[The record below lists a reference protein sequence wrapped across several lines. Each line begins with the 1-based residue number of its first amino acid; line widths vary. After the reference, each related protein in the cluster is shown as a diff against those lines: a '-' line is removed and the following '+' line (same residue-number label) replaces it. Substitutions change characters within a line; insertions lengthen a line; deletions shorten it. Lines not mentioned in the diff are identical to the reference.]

1 MEEARKVII
10 DAGHG
15 GQEPG
20 AIFEGRT
27 EKNDNLR
34 LALAVGQ
41 ILSKNGVDVMYTRVT
56 DIYQSPLEKAQI
68 ANRSDADYF
77 VSIHRNA
84 MPTPGTA
91 SGALSLVYENSG
103 VPALMAENI
112 NRSLQSV
119 GLANLGISERPGII
133 VLRKTQMPAVLVEA
147 GFIDNPADNQFFDT
161 NFQAVAQAIA
171 DGVLKTIGQENKEPA
186 YYQIQVGAFPD
197 RAAANQQLQQL
208 QIQGFP
214 AFVVADD
221 GVYKVRAGAFLNL
234 DNAARM
240 EQTLRNYGY
249 STYMVR
255 EEAHSQPVNAGG
267 MAKRA
272 FPPPGSGGFSVYA
285 LPGAFLGGGAGT
297 PLA

>member
-147 GFIDNPADNQFFDT
+147 GFIDNPADNKFFDT

-255 EEAHSQPVNAGG
+255 EEAHS
-267 MAKRA
+267 
-272 FPPPGSGGFSVYA
+272 
-285 LPGAFLGGGAGT
+285 
-297 PLA
+297 